1 MTCFGILAAV
11 RKFKE
16 SIRCDGIRRT
26 LRRQWAPHIVQLQKD
41 VWGNAISK
49 RLGDRVVAHSVMWPK
64 GYYDMTGEPRHI
76 DGYMQQALH
85 GMLL

>member
-26 LRRQWAPHIVQLQKD
+26 LKRQWAPHIVQLQKNIL
-41 VWGNAISK
+41 GQRLSK
-49 RLGDRVVAHSVMWPK
+49 VVAHSIMWPK

-85 GMLL
+85 GLLL